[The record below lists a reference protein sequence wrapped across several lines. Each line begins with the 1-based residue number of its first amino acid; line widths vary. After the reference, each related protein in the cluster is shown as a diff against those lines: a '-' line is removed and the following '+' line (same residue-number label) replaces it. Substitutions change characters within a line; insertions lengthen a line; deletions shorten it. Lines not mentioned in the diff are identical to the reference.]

1 MSLPVYDIIGRWYGW
16 NQMPKNDN
24 DPLFFGFSGCNR
36 SNLERVLNLLR
47 NSWGSGWFTADPA
60 QRSAYFM
67 QLAQSTA
74 SNTLADPDGVYKFCY
89 WVYSA
94 AVGDSDVKKWLE
106 GGDFGTLDY
115 YGRLISDTLS
125 DTAQQAKETIE
136 YGLEYETTTEKT
148 IKSAIPVIGLVAA
161 CYLIKKILD

>member
-47 NSWGSGWFTADPA
+47 NSWGNGWFTADPA
-60 QRSAYFM
+60 TRSAFFM
-67 QLAQSTA
+67 ELARNTA
-74 SNTLADPDGVYKFCY
+74 VNTMADIDGVYKFCF
-89 WVYSA
+89 WVFSA
-94 AVGDSDVKKWLE
+94 AVGDNDVKNWLA

-115 YGRLISDTLS
+115 YGRIISDTLR
-125 DTAQQAKETIE
+125 DTAEQAVDTIE
-136 YGLEYETTTEKT
+136 YGVKYETPAEKT
-148 IKSAIPVIGLVAA
+148 IKSAIPVIGILAA
-161 CYLIKKILD
+161 CYLAKKILD